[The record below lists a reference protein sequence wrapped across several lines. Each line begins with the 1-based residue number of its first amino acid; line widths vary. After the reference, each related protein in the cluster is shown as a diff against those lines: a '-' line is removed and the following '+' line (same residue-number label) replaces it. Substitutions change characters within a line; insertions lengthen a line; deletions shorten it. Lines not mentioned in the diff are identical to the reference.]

1 MMPAALTALRRTEGH
16 VTVGLRHA
24 LAADPRPVLAGAG
37 NGLPEAID
45 MRFREVLVAVDF
57 SPASVAAARAALGL
71 VHADG
76 GRLTLVHVMDPWPR
90 RTSRIS
96 STEALARL
104 HEYEARA
111 ASASER
117 LMGLLPPGRDGR
129 CIRPLVVSGAPHDM
143 ILRAAREAKADL
155 VVLGVPVDASADPP
169 RLGPT
174 VRAVLRG
181 AHCPVLLV
189 PEPRRR
195 SESRHHGLNGDWDTQ
210 PGHPLAWSPGG
221 GRGQLNASQ

>member
-1 MMPAALTALRRTEGH
+1 MMPAALTALRRSEEH
-16 VTVGLRHA
+16 VPVDLRPA
-24 LAADPRPVLAGAG
+24 LAAHPRPVLAGAG

-45 MRFREVLVAVDF
+45 LRFREVIVAVDF
-57 SPASVAAARAALGL
+57 SPASVAAARAALAL
-71 VHADG
+71 VDADG

-90 RTSRIS
+90 RARSIS

-117 LMGLLPPGRDGR
+117 LLGLLPPERDSRRVG
-129 CIRPLVVSGAPHDM
+129 PLVVSGTPHDM

-155 VVLGVPVDASADPP
+155 VVLGVPVDGSAEPP

-181 AHCPVLLV
+181 ARCPVLLV
-189 PEPRRR
+189 SEPRRH
-195 SESRHHGLNGDWDTQ
+195 SESRHGLNGDWDAR
-210 PGHPLAWSPGG
+210 PGYPLAWSPGEAA
-221 GRGQLNASQ
+221 AS

>member
-1 MMPAALTALRRTEGH
+1 MRPATLTAYARSEERVPIE
-16 VTVGLRHA
+16 
-24 LAADPRPVLAGAG
+24 PRPAHAMHPCPVVASAD
-37 NGLPEAID
+37 GLPEAID
-45 MRFREVLVAVDF
+45 LRFREVIVAVDF

-117 LMGLLPPGRDGR
+117 LLGLLPHGRDGCR
-129 CIRPLVVSGAPHDM
+129 VGPLVVSGTPHEM

-155 VVLGVPVDASADPP
+155 VVLGVPVDGSADPP

-195 SESRHHGLNGDWDTQ
+195 SESRHHGHGLNGDWDAQ
-210 PGHPLAWSPGG
+210 PGQPLAWSPGEAA
-221 GRGQLNASQ
+221 AS